1 MDTMTQYL
9 IEYRYWAL
17 LVVALAEG
25 PVASFVAGAL
35 VALGYF
41 NPWAAFG
48 VLAFKDLVLDSAFYA
63 IGCLARVPFFAKR
76 ISSLRVQTGLA
87 DRVLQAIERGWRD
100 HPVQLMWIGKLA
112 WGLSAWFLVSA
123 GVAGVPFRKFYL
135 YTLPV
140 TVFQFGGLMVL
151 GYFLGISMW
160 NSTSWVFVTI
170 QLVVAAVV
178 IFFAIRAVTHY
189 VRRRYVETQ
198 SK

>member
-9 IEYRYWAL
+9 IEYRCWAL

-76 ISSLRVQTGLA
+76 ISLLRVQTGLA
-87 DRVLQAIERGWRD
+87 DRVLQTVEHGWRD
-100 HPVQLMWIGKLA
+100 HPVQLMWI
-112 WGLSAWFLVSA
+112 
-123 GVAGVPFRKFYL
+123 
-135 YTLPV
+135 
-140 TVFQFGGLMVL
+140 
-151 GYFLGISMW
+151 
-160 NSTSWVFVTI
+160 
-170 QLVVAAVV
+170 
-178 IFFAIRAVTHY
+178 
-189 VRRRYVETQ
+189 
-198 SK
+198 